1 MDSDDWYGGGDLDER
16 LKRRLDEQEKWCKV
30 MNSMKPT
37 EMVAT
42 AMSNINAF
50 LLKEY
55 GRQLLPERQLLFR
68 SIFEKQEEMPEGIL
82 DWMEGGSP
90 RQQKRLDGFRKL
102 QRATKGTTLREL
114 AEISRP
120 LHPKRESVRVNE
132 ACRWIYRTAEALK
145 LFCQN
150 FHNPY
155 KKRLW
160 DNADLS
166 PRGTVL

>member
-82 DWMEGGSP
+82 DWMEG
-90 RQQKRLDGFRKL
+90 
-102 QRATKGTTLREL
+102 TTLREL